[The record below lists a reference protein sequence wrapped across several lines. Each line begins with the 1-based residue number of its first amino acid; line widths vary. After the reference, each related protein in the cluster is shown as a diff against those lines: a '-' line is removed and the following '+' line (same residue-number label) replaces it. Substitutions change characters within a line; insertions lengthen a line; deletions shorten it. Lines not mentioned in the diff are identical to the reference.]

1 MRYVASTEKQCETM
15 SHFLLY
21 LRGYRSNSLTESLHG
36 ISLVDVGPQ
45 GFELVAEM
53 LVLVKHV
60 KP

>member
-1 MRYVASTEKQCETM
+1 MRYVASTENQPETT

-36 ISLVDVGPQ
+36 MSLVDVGPR
-45 GFELVAEM
+45 GLELEAEM
-53 LVLVKHV
+53 SVSVKHV